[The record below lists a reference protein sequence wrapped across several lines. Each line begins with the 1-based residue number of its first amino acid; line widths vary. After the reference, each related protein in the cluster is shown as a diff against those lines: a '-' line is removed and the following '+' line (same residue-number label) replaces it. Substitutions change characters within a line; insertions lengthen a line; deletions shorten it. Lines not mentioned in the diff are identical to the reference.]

1 MIHFKKLRIKNFLSY
16 GNIPQEISLDGFKKT
31 LVSSPNGFGKCLT
44 FETPLTV
51 RNKNTKEK
59 FTLTIG
65 ELFEHIKR
73 MSDVSLSSLT
83 DGKF

>member
-31 LVSSPNGFGKCLT
+31 LVSGQNGNGKCLNIN
-44 FETPLTV
+44 TPLTL
-51 RNKNTKEK
+51 RNKNTKET

-65 ELFEHIKR
+65 ELFEHVKR
-73 MSDVSLSSLT
+73 MSDVSLSQPQIQ
-83 DGKF
+83 KC

>member
-31 LVSSPNGFGKCLT
+31 LVSGLNGQGKCIT

-51 RNKNTKEK
+51 RNKNTKET

-65 ELFEHIKR
+65 ELFEHVKR
-73 MSDVSLSSLT
+73 MSDVSLSST
-83 DGKF
+83 QIQKC